1 MTLIYDKLIYF
12 GGGERV
18 LFQINKTLKPNKLF
32 ITSYKKNEIWDN
44 ELKNI
49 CYPFWGKYFNTRST
63 FLFTYPIICFL
74 NIFYKIKSEKIFC
87 YSSSYSKYFNLQG
100 KKKILYVNFP
110 ARGIV
115 NPEVFIKSKYILFLL
130 KPLIHYFKLFE
141 KKQYDKFD
149 EIYSISKHTQ
159 KILYENY
166 NVTSKVLYCPTSS
179 LFYENSK
186 PLINRNNNYILIS
199 RLEESKNLKYIFEV
213 FNMCTY
219 ELIVI
224 GTGTL
229 LDHYKQTYPK
239 INFKGF
245 LDDQN
250 LIQEL
255 SIAQCCIIPTIL
267 EYGLPIIESFSRGT
281 PVICVESPASKEL
294 ITDFEI
300 EYNCK
305 LGIIFKKPDTHSFL
319 KALNTF
325 NNLKYSF
332 DSYKILDIANIFHPN
347 NFDISLKKIMN
358 NNDN

>member
-1 MTLIYDKLIYF
+1 
-12 GGGERV
+12 
-18 LFQINKTLKPNKLF
+18 
-32 ITSYKKNEIWDN
+32 
-44 ELKNI
+44 
-49 CYPFWGKYFNTRST
+49 
-63 FLFTYPIICFL
+63 
-74 NIFYKIKSEKIFC
+74 
-87 YSSSYSKYFNLQG
+87 
-100 KKKILYVNFP
+100 
-110 ARGIV
+110 
-115 NPEVFIKSKYILFLL
+115 
-130 KPLIHYFKLFE
+130 
-141 KKQYDKFD
+141 
-149 EIYSISKHTQ
+149 
-159 KILYENY
+159 
-166 NVTSKVLYCPTSS
+166 
-179 LFYENSK
+179 
-186 PLINRNNNYILIS
+186 
-199 RLEESKNLKYIFEV
+199 
-213 FNMCTY
+213 MCTY